1 MIIKSAQINLASQR
15 QYVKEEH
22 ESERF
27 EFRAGPNSQQG
38 RGLGR
43 PLFAGPPAMIDIAPP
58 PPRPQPRAGQN
69 QAEEAKGPLDAV
81 DVDPKAD
88 LIKQILE
95 KVLGEKVKITSASEY
110 MEEIEDASAGVSV
123 QNGQQRAG
131 FSMEYEYYRRSY
143 ESEQTAFAAEGVV
156 KTADGREINFAL
168 ELAMSRERLEEEYIS
183 VRAGDQQQEL
193 VDPLVLNFDGGA
205 AELTDTKFA
214 FDLDSDG
221 EDESV
226 SFLRG
231 GSAFLAF
238 DRNGNGTIDDGSE
251 LFGPTT
257 GDGFAE
263 LAQYDEDSNGFIDEA
278 DSVYNKLSLYNKDG
292 SGQDQLT
299 SLKDGNV
306 GAIYLG
312 NVDTEFS
319 LKDQEGNLD
328 GQVRSSSIFLEE
340 DGGVGSVQQVD
351 LSA

>member
-1 MIIKSAQINLASQR
+1 MIINSAQIQLASKR
-15 QYVKEEH
+15 QYVKEEQ
-22 ESERF
+22 EAERF
-27 EFRAGPNSQQG
+27 EFRAGPNAPQS

-43 PLFAGPPAMIDIAPP
+43 PLTGGPADLLDLTPP
-58 PPRPQPRAGQN
+58 PPPPNRA
-69 QAEEAKGPLDAV
+69 EADETTGPLDQV
-81 DVDPKAD
+81 NVDPKSD
-88 LIKQILE
+88 LIKQLLE
-95 KVLGEKVKITSASEY
+95 KMLGKKVKLTSVSEF
-110 MEEIEDASAGVSV
+110 MKELEDATGGVAGA
-123 QNGQQRAG
+123 NGQRAG

-143 ESEQTAFAAEGVV
+143 ESEQTTFAAEGVV
-156 KTADGREINFAL
+156 KTADGREINFSL

-183 VRAGDQQQEL
+183 LRAGDQQEL

-221 EDESV
+221 DDENI

-238 DRNGNGTIDDGSE
+238 DRNGNGTIDDGGE

-263 LAQYDEDSNGFIDEA
+263 LSQYDNDRNGFIDEA
-278 DSVYNKLSLYNKDG
+278 DSVYTKLSLYNKDG
-292 SGQDQLT
+292 NGNDQLR